1 MLILTLILTLVF
13 SVGCA
18 EKVPADAVAK
28 VGDTYIKKDVYDR
41 QLSIFKKR
49 YEQMYGDKIWTVDIG
64 GKTFLQA
71 VEENVLEK
79 MINDEVIKRY
89 MEKEKIQITDEEV
102 QKEYEQYKESIGK
115 DQDFNDFLKA
125 NNMDEEFVK
134 EEVIRSGLY
143 AKKFQEKV
151 IGDTKLDDEKLKK
164 HYDENSSVY
173 NIEQVRARHILIK
186 QDEKDAEKKAKE
198 ILEKLKAGED
208 FAALAKEFSKD
219 PGSAAKGGDLG
230 FFPKGVMVPE
240 FEQAAFTLKPGE
252 ISELV
257 KTQFGY
263 HIIKVEEKKNEVI
276 KFEDVKEE
284 IKSKL
289 TDESIVNKLE
299 SLKKEYKVEK
309 YEIKAEENTEE
320 SKEEKKEEK
329 KE

>member
-1 MLILTLILTLVF
+1 MNFKKLKKKSMLILTLILALVF
-13 SVGCA
+13 SVACTQ
-18 EKVPADAVAK
+18 KPPADAVAK
-28 VGDTYIKKDVYDR
+28 VGDTYIKKDLYER

-64 GKTFLQA
+64 GKTFLEA

-115 DQDFNDFLKA
+115 DQDFNEFLKE
-125 NNMDEEFVK
+125 NDMDEEFVK
-134 EEVIRSGLY
+134 EQVIRSGLY

-151 IGDTKLDDEKLKK
+151 IADTSLDDEKLKK
-164 HYDENSSVY
+164 YYDENSATY
-173 NIEQVRARHILIK
+173 NIEQVRARHILVSEE
-186 QDEKDAEKKAKE
+186 DKAKE

-208 FAALAKEFSKD
+208 FAALATEFSKD
-219 PGSAAKGGDLG
+219 PGSATKGGDLG

-240 FEQAAFTLKPGE
+240 FEQTAFSLKPGE
-252 ISELV
+252 ISDLV

-309 YEIKAEENTEE
+309 YELKAEEN
-320 SKEEKKEEK
+320 KEEDKKE
-329 KE
+329 